1 LDLFHADPGRRIAA
15 MDNDDLDVIA
25 DRRKKTDRR
34 VAKRPFEG
42 EDRRR
47 SERRGAAQKDNPAPK
62 APK

>member
-1 LDLFHADPGRRIAA
+1 